1 MTHRD
6 LEAHVELQGLVGL
19 IHYDSISQ
27 IKFDYGRSIFTYGS
41 VLRSMALYYCTLH
54 SSDRDSQG
62 ILS

>member
-41 VLRSMALYYCTLH
+41 VLRSMAMIRTILLYTA
-54 SSDRDSQG
+54 
-62 ILS
+62 